1 MKKAIGG
8 RTWRLQRTYQACR
21 DRGVWNRRARTGHVP
36 AKGRHRGGRLR
47 AAGQAKRV
55 DEGLFLGV
63 APNGMN
69 VLSELD
75 VHRGVEAVSVP
86 CRGFEFHNA
95 RGHVIGTIKRE
106 HDATR
111 FGAELQM
118 VRRGDLHR
126 VLTAAAREHGVQVQF
141 GRTLVAIDQA
151 DSSTVVAQ
159 FADGGQ
165 EQGDVLIGCDGIR
178 STARQLTVPDAPAP
192 AYSGLL
198 DFGGIAAAADVPL
211 PIGINVMV
219 FGRRAFFGAFKTP
232 NGEVWWFHNSGQKR
246 PEAALREPSS
256 LRAHVLEL
264 HANDPAWI
272 RDVIERTP
280 AVVGPFALNDILSMP
295 RWHSGRVCL
304 IGDAAHATTPSAG
317 QGASLALEDAMV
329 LAQCVRDIDAPDAT
343 RSRRSNVP
351 GAGESRPSSSSPAG
365 PATQRPCRARSA
377 NGCAIA
383 CCHSSCGS
391 ARRRRN
397 GTTRIASTGNSGTCS
412 FSS

>member
-1 MKKAIGG
+1 MAQKRNIGRAVIVG
-8 RTWRLQRTYQACR
+8 CGIAGPAL
-21 DRGVWNRRARTGHVP
+21 GMFLRRVGIEAVVCERRP
-36 AKGRHRGGRLR
+36 SDA
-47 AAGQAKRV
+47 V

-86 CRGFEFHNA
+86 CRGFEFQNA
-95 RGHVIGTIKRE
+95 HGRVIGTINRE
-106 HDATR
+106 HDETR
-111 FGAELQM
+111 FGAGLQM
-118 VRRGDLHR
+118 VRRGDLHG

-141 GRTLVAIDQA
+141 GRALVAIDQTN
-151 DSSTVVAQ
+151 SSTVVAR

-232 NGEVWWFHNSGQKR
+232 NGQVWWFHNSGQKQ

-329 LAQCVRDIDAPDAT
+329 LAQCVRDID
-343 RSRRSNVP
+343 VP
-351 GAGESRPSSSSPAG
+351 EHAFAAFE
-365 PATQRPCRARSA
+365 RARRQRVE
-377 NGCAIA
+377 AIVKQ
-383 CCHSSCGS
+383 S
-391 ARRRRN
+391 RRN
-397 GTTRIASTGNSGTCS
+397 GSGKAVSGPIGEWVRDRVLPFFLRLGTKAQERQYAYRVDWAQRYA
-412 FSS
+412 

>member
-1 MKKAIGG
+1 MAVKRNVKRAVIVGCGIAGPALGMFLRRVGVEAI
-8 RTWRLQRTYQACR
+8 
-21 DRGVWNRRARTGHVP
+21 VSERRPSEA
-36 AKGRHRGGRLR
+36 
-47 AAGQAKRV
+47 V

-75 VHRGVEAVSVP
+75 VHRGVEAVSVA

-95 RGHVIGTIKRE
+95 HGHVIGTINRE
-106 HDATR
+106 HDAVR

-118 VRRGDLHR
+118 VRRGDLHK

-141 GRTLVAIDQA
+141 GRALVAIDQT
-151 DSSTVVAQ
+151 DSSVVAR

-178 STARQLTVPDAPAP
+178 STARQLTVPDAPPP

-211 PIGINVMV
+211 PIGVNVMV

-232 NGEVWWFHNSGQKR
+232 SGEVWWFHNSGQKR
-246 PEAALREPSS
+246 PGAALREPSS
-256 LRAHVLEL
+256 LRAHVLGL
-264 HANDPAWI
+264 HANDPVWI

-329 LAQCVRDIDAPDAT
+329 LAQCIRDID
-343 RSRRSNVP
+343 VP
-351 GAGESRPSSSSPAG
+351 EHAFAAFE
-365 PATQRPCRARSA
+365 RARRKRVE
-377 NGCAIA
+377 AIVKQ
-383 CCHSSCGS
+383 S
-391 ARRRRN
+391 RRN
-397 GTTRIASTGNSGTCS
+397 GSGKAVSGPVGEWVRDRVLPLFLRLGTKAQERQYAYRVNWAQRYV
-412 FSS
+412 